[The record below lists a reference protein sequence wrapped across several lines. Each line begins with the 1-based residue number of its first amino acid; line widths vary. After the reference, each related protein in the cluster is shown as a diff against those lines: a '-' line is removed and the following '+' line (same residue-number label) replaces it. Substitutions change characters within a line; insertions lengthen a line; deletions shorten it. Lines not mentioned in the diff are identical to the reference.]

1 MNTGKIT
8 LIDGG
13 KTFDILVDSATM
25 TLFTFFEKYNSNYDR
40 QKKSWSFEKIHYDE
54 VVNDLKEAVI
64 IDIKK
69 AESVEVEV
77 FLKHNN
83 LTQKT
88 IIVMSQFNREIV
100 DIIKTIYGK
109 RYFKET
115 KEWEIDSKFVDE
127 LKEKLKNFK
136 ITDVI

>member
-1 MNTGKIT
+1 MNNGKIT
-8 LIDGG
+8 LIDSG
-13 KTFDILVDSATM
+13 KTFEILVDSATM
-25 TLFTFFEKYNSNYDR
+25 ALFTVFEKYNSNYDR
-40 QKKSWSFEKIHYDE
+40 QKKSWSFEKIHYDD
-54 VVNDLKEAVI
+54 VVNDLKEVVI
-64 IDIKK
+64 IDNKK
-69 AESVEVEV
+69 AESVEV

-88 IIVMSQFNREIV
+88 IIFMSQFNREIV

-109 RYFKET
+109 RYFKKT

-136 ITDVI
+136 ITVI